1 MTAEGEEPISVG
13 GLIDTIG
20 NATYDVLLLGHDL
33 LQKTLTSEG
42 CVEDDGSWQLPDS
55 ARASGLAQQLE
66 VEYAQLPDEERAAAR
81 VAGAGTGAVPASC
94 THGSP
99 ERPNSSISPLV
110 SCSYTAAALHSTPQ
124 LCRAATA
131 CRSERVTQRAWH
143 MRELQRTQR
152 RGL

>member
-1 MTAEGEEPISVG
+1 MLAADKKCVGVTAEGEEPISVG

-94 THGSP
+94 THGSRTAQQQHLP
-99 ERPNSSISPLV
+99 ASILQLHRSRSPQHT
-110 SCSYTAAALHSTPQ
+110 TALQGCNGLP
-124 LCRAATA
+124 
-131 CRSERVTQRAWH
+131 QRARH
-143 MRELQRTQR
+143 TARMAHA
-152 RGL
+152 